1 MTHQPLLV
9 SAGDDTL
16 LKLWSTESATH
27 PRTNTSEGSG
37 AESAW
42 NGQAEQA
49 LRAMRRGRWTC
60 AGVLRG
66 HTGRILSVGIS
77 GGNGRLL
84 VSSDSN
90 CEVLLWADGGIE
102 RRTPSRTGPSGRD
115 VQFVLMSR
123 LQETWPVRCVSV
135 GMRGAVLDHQLLLRD
150 VVPSAWP
157 EMGVNDDEALPLP
170 QQLEAMERSLRL
182 VTEEARQIEDAT
194 RVIKRLEM
202 ADDAREPALSDR
214 ALLRQWVKGLNLDED
229 VTPLFKELDARRVQS
244 LHALREL
251 LLLPSVH
258 VKLAPDEQRDYR
270 TDLEKRTDRDR
281 DKHRSGM
288 APQNGVGLTETEM
301 PHHQRG
307 DTTRRSP
314 VAVATKLVTSSGPTA
329 RQRAEAAFRALD
341 ADGVGTIRREEMLG
355 ALREVG
361 VVLTTPELDSLLL
374 SVLKMPALRPPPLR
388 MVEETSTD
396 ELTRTVAQEKR
407 EKQADRVDYTK
418 FLTKIC
424 EKSEQ
429 NTLLT
434 KLVKTLPQCQDISP
448 PDLLDT
454 EAFETDEDKETRRR
468 AQAIVRKRIDTATVA
483 AVHKFVVALDQLKAD
498 HRRFGTE
505 AEDAADT
512 VVGIVDPT
520 DLSKKAEVVMG
531 CAPGQIVLEWRM
543 TWRELM
549 VPILASAA
557 AAETELLRLD
567 EGLRSPGVQ
576 SIVKRLRRMVV
587 PRMVNKAEAG
597 AKKAKHLGAGQ
608 RMAMVIQAALD
619 GYQNVLSQVLK
630 LCEAD
635 VAEQQHLVE
644 YVRMVASAGSCVVA
658 TSCDDLPLAPGMRLR
673 LRSGGLNGEGRL
685 GRLEKPIVS
694 GSGRAQVQTGWVVRL
709 ESQDGHDERNQVV
722 NRCEVTLQDLP
733 SQNGVKIWSHL
744 PLQEHQAT
752 GSHRLPKQKTGTKAA
767 GGVEDVEAIK
777 RLLDYG
783 VGDAFLLQGAGYTV
797 GWRLASRVTR
807 QMPGTDAS
815 LHVGNVK
822 EMDMEMRELATD
834 TQHAWIVTH
843 CVELLREAQSLAFVG
858 ETAMFLAVGIASV
871 MHLFI
876 RSPLGALTAA
886 GDQGEGGKLNL
897 VELHSR
903 TRASAVES
911 VMESKGIDAM
921 VVRQGLW
928 EAVERVK
935 LRIPVT
941 ALATGGGAGNAVSRG
956 TGPGVCHGGPAGAA
970 VVAVASRSGG
980 LVKLIDV
987 SRWVAAV
994 WARQVLEAWL
1004 EAVVHRRWSSLLRD
1018 LVLEEEKTQK
1028 YDDWPLL
1035 FDRAALQAKIKELKE
1050 AQQDHTTTQD
1060 ELKARVQKLLA
1071 GQGSDPAHAAQARM
1085 DSVGELV
1092 DEVAQALQVTEER
1105 LRAHKAAIKDMVA
1118 LGRETIAQ
1126 RESSAIFSKGVVRR
1140 LLTKVL
1146 QVLQRERSETNRPGG
1161 TGGSLGAGSGAEEA
1175 AVQADDAYVLVVA
1188 KEGSLLGTDKMPLDE
1203 QVKALRPV
1211 FDLLDSDGS
1220 GEIDERELRAHCS
1233 KLGCHEC
1240 ALSPVL
1246 FLGLC
1251 LCLACCIILA
1261 VCVHAS
1267 APASINLKCASLDK
1281 QAGLGAAARAQG
1293 NDSAG

>member
-1 MTHQPLLV
+1 MQVTCLAYRTAVTHQPLLV

-37 AESAW
+37 AEADW

-49 LRAMRRGRWTC
+49 LRAMRRGRWIC

-66 HTGRILSVGIS
+66 HTGRILSLGIS

-102 RRTPSRTGPSGRD
+102 RRSPSRTGPGGRD

-123 LQETWPVRCVSV
+123 LQETWPVRCVAV

-202 ADDAREPALSDR
+202 AAHAREPALSDR
-214 ALLRQWVKGLNLDED
+214 ALLRQWVRGLNLDED

-258 VKLAPDEQRDYR
+258 VKLAPAEQRDYR
-270 TDLEKRTDRDR
+270 TDLEKRTERDR
-281 DKHRSGM
+281 DKHRSGT
-288 APQNGVGLTETEM
+288 APQKSVGLTETEM
-301 PHHQRG
+301 PYHQRG
-307 DTTRRSP
+307 DTTHRSP
-314 VAVATKLVTSSGPTA
+314 AEVTAKLVTSSGPTA
-329 RQRAEAAFRALD
+329 QQRAEAAFKALD
-341 ADGVGTIRREEMLG
+341 ADRVGTIHREEMLD

-361 VVLTTPELDSLLL
+361 VVLTMPQLDSLLF
-374 SVLKMPALRPPPLR
+374 SVLKMPAPLPPSRP
-388 MVEETSTD
+388 MVEKTSTD

-407 EKQADRVDYTK
+407 EKQADRVDYNK

-434 KLVKTLPQCQDISP
+434 KLVKTLSQCQDISP
-448 PDLLDT
+448 SNLLDT
-454 EAFETDEDKETRRR
+454 EAFETEEDKETRRR
-468 AQAIVRKRIDTATVA
+468 AQAIVRKRIDTAIDA
-483 AVHKFVVALDQLKAD
+483 AIHKFVVALDQLNAD
-498 HRRFGTE
+498 HLRYGTE

-512 VVGIVDPT
+512 VVGIVDPA
-520 DLSKKAEVVMG
+520 DLSKKADVVMG
-531 CAPGQIVLEWRM
+531 DAPGQIVLEWRM

-557 AAETELLRLD
+557 AAETELLQLD
-567 EGLRSPGVQ
+567 AAGEGLRSPGVQ

-587 PRMVNKAEAG
+587 PGVVNKAEAG

-673 LRSGGLNGEGRL
+673 LRGGGLNGEGRL

-694 GSGRAQVQTGWVVRL
+694 GFGRAQVQTGWVVML
-709 ESQDGHDERNQVV
+709 ESQDGDDERNQVV
-722 NRCEVTLQDLP
+722 TRCEVTLQDLP
-733 SQNGVKIWSHL
+733 SQKGVKIWSHL
-744 PLQEHQAT
+744 PLQEHQAIA
-752 GSHRLPKQKTGTKAA
+752 SHRLPKPKIGSEAA

-807 QMPGTDAS
+807 QMPNTDAS

-822 EMDMEMRELATD
+822 EMDMEVRELATD

-843 CVELLREAQSLAFVG
+843 SLELLQEAQSLAFVG
-858 ETAMFLAVGIASV
+858 ETAMFLAVGISSV

-903 TRASAVES
+903 TRANAVES
-911 VMESKGIDAM
+911 VMESKGIDTM

-928 EAVERVK
+928 EAVERIK

-941 ALATGGGAGNAVSRG
+941 ALATGGGAGNAVSGG
-956 TGPGVCHGGPAGAA
+956 TGLGVCDGGPAGAA
-970 VVAVASRSGG
+970 VVAVASRSVG
-980 LVKLIDV
+980 LVKLVEV

-1004 EAVVHRRWSSLLRD
+1004 EAVVHRRWSLLLRD
-1018 LVLEEEKTQK
+1018 LVLEEEKTQE
-1028 YDDWPLL
+1028 YDDWALL

-1050 AQQDHTTTQD
+1050 AQQGHATTQD
-1060 ELKARVQKLLA
+1060 ELKARAQKLLA
-1071 GQGSDPAHAAQARM
+1071 EQGSDSAQAAQAHI

-1092 DEVAQALQVTEER
+1092 DEVGQALQVTEER

-1126 RESSAIFSKGVVRR
+1126 REPYAIFSKGVVRR

-1146 QVLQRERSETNRPGG
+1146 KVLQRERSETDRQGG
-1161 TGGSLGAGSGAEEA
+1161 TGASLGAGSGAEEA
-1175 AVQADDAYVLVVA
+1175 AVQADDALVVA

-1203 QVKALRPV
+1203 QVKALRLV

-1251 LCLACCIILA
+1251 LWLGVLYHFGCLRAREC
-1261 VCVHAS
+1261 
-1267 APASINLKCASLDK
+1267 ASINQSQLRVS
-1281 QAGLGAAARAQG
+1281 
-1293 NDSAG
+1293 